1 MGNRHFVYAAVL
13 TLCARGEL
21 AHARQTLEGLPVERS
36 DFPPVSKSLGSYPSV
51 QVEPSAGTPDA
62 RTSATTRA
70 YHGQSVRGAKEPEL
84 KEPVASAEPVSR
96 LAEFPAVHTGTN
108 PDCLEWK
115 GEACTVCGIRSVRNF
130 SVPNRTKTPLL
141 LCRGMKPGPSRVVM
155 VTHAE
160 PALPGPW
167 EVEFG
172 LGYQTSARNEC
183 PHQFIASNNPPLK
196 TAYEVGPI
204 SIEAEIPPDGTIET
218 LACVGLS
225 SARVGEGGK
234 ETGALLKVFKLRIV
248 SE

>member
-13 TLCARGEL
+13 ALCARGER
-21 AHARQTLEGLPVERS
+21 AHARQTLEGLPVERNN
-36 DFPPVSKSLGSYPSV
+36 FAPVSNSLGSYLPV
-51 QVEPSAGTPDA
+51 QVEQSAGTPDA
-62 RTSATTRA
+62 RTSGTTRA
-70 YHGQSVRGAKEPEL
+70 YNGHSVRGAKEPEL
-84 KEPVASAEPVSR
+84 KEPGASAEPASR
-96 LAEFPAVHTGTN
+96 LAEFPAVHTGAN

-160 PALPGPW
+160 PALPGLW

-225 SARVGEGGK
+225 SARVGEEGK

>member
-13 TLCARGEL
+13 ALCARGER
-21 AHARQTLEGLPVERS
+21 AHARQTLEGLPVERNN
-36 DFPPVSKSLGSYPSV
+36 FAPVSKSLRRYPPV
-51 QVEPSAGTPDA
+51 QVEQSAGTPDA
-62 RTSATTRA
+62 RTSGTTRM
-70 YHGQSVRGAKEPEL
+70 YNGQSVRGAKEPEL
-84 KEPVASAEPVSR
+84 KEPAASAEPASR
-96 LAEFPAVHTGTN
+96 LAEFPAVHTGAN

-141 LCRGMKPGPSRVVM
+141 LCRGMKPGHSRVVI

-160 PALPGPW
+160 PALPGLW

-196 TAYEVGPI
+196 TAYEVGPV

-225 SARVGEGGK
+225 SARAGAEGK
-234 ETGALLKVFKLRIV
+234 ETGALLRVLKLRIV